1 MSGTTKWLSS
11 AIGMFILFI
20 FCLSSPLPASAAV
33 PGIKL
38 YDEGLG
44 VTTWTSNASNPF
56 TALEHW
62 VLVVDHDAT
71 AIRSRSSLQPC
82 RIKQKTYRILPA
94 IRGRKRGYFKAV
106 FALCTVFPGLST
118 NPTSS

>member
-1 MSGTTKWLSS
+1 
-11 AIGMFILFI
+11 MFILFI

-71 AIRSRSSLQPC
+71 SFNGGNYTVTVSGPSGDS
-82 RIKQKTYRILPA
+82 KSILPP
-94 IRGRKRGYFKAV
+94 
-106 FALCTVFPGLST
+106 TLSH
-118 NPTSS
+118 